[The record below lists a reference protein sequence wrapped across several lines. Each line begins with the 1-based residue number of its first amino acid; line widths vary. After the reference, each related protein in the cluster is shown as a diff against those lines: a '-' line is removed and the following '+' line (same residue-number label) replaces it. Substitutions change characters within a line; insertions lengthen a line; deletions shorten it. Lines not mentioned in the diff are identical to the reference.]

1 MDLKRIIQTAAEM
14 RDIHSHLLDISD
26 KTAYEAAF
34 ITILVKNNGIYHFLA
49 EVQDIPLE
57 KIYAVC
63 KFLDAQDELKKVH
76 EKLQAN

>member
-49 EVQDIPLE
+49 EVQDISLE